1 MSWDNQAKSSSSFTT
16 EEMNSGLFFLLQENF
31 DWLLQE
37 NGYPILLDQ
46 SVSYSNQSKNSS
58 NFANQAKN

>member
-1 MSWDNQAKSSSSFTT
+1 MSFDNQSKSSSSFTT
-16 EEMNSGLFFLLQENF
+16 EAMNSGQFFLLQENF

-46 SVSYSNQSKNSS
+46 SVDYSNQSKNSS
-58 NFANQAKN
+58 VFNNQAKN

>member
-46 SVSYSNQSKNSS
+46 SVSYSNQSKSS
-58 NFANQAKN
+58 SSFNNQTKN

>member
-1 MSWDNQAKSSSSFTT
+1 MSWDNQTKSSNSFTT

-58 NFANQAKN
+58 SFNNQTKN

>member
-1 MSWDNQAKSSSSFTT
+1 MSFDNQSKSSSSFTT
-16 EEMNSGLFFLLQENF
+16 EAMNSGQFFLLQENF

-46 SVSYSNQSKNSS
+46 SVDYSNQSKN
-58 NFANQAKN
+58 